1 MGTNSVVARVV
12 TGTVLCGLGLVALG
26 WGGDEVVRA
35 AGQGPNLAA
44 PVWTELELEARK
56 LFLKAATR
64 VSVRLEPA
72 TAVEGDLR
80 VPPEGVPSQPVGSRV
95 AVVTLSSDLPFGRR
109 ETARAWVDPLSG
121 AALQGERLRMGRK
134 PSWKQWRYLDGG
146 RYVWRVSPQDPNEE
160 SLDCSAWTR
169 RRDRLERWREAV
181 PSGLVVSD
189 SYALLYLVSA
199 GRLDRGGSEL
209 RFCLEADDRLVE
221 VRLVAGELIAER
233 FELEEVAGESTRVR
247 TDKIRAR
254 AVRGLG
260 RPVAGGAGA
269 EDVDLG
275 FLGLKGEITILVEEG
290 TGMPLEV
297 RGRAEGVGKVTVRV
311 RRVVLAPEAAGGQG

>member
-1 MGTNSVVARVV
+1 VVARVV
-12 TGTVLCGLGLVALG
+12 TCSVLCGLGLAAPG
-26 WGGDEVVRA
+26 WGGDKVVRA

-56 LFLKAATR
+56 LFLKATTR

-72 TAVEGDLR
+72 TVVEGDLR
-80 VPPEGVPSQPVGSRV
+80 VPPEGVPRQPTGPRV
-95 AVVTLSSDLPFGRR
+95 AVVSLSSDLPFGRR
-109 ETARAWVDPLSG
+109 QASTAWVDAASG
-121 AALQGERLRMGRK
+121 AALQGERLSTGRK

-146 RYVWRVSPQDPNEE
+146 RYVWRVSPHDPNEE
-160 SLDCSAWTR
+160 SLDRSAWTR
-169 RRDRLERWREAV
+169 RRDRLERWREVV

-221 VRLVAGELIAER
+221 VRLVAGELITDR
-233 FELEEVAGESTRVR
+233 FELEEVAGGSTRVR
-247 TDKIRAR
+247 SGEIRAQ

-260 RPVAGGAGA
+260 RPVGGGGGA

-275 FLGLKGEITILVEEG
+275 FLGLKGEVTILLEEG

-297 RGRAEGVGKVTVRV
+297 RGRAEGVGRVTVRV
-311 RRVVLAPEAAGGQG
+311 RRVVLVPEAAGGEG